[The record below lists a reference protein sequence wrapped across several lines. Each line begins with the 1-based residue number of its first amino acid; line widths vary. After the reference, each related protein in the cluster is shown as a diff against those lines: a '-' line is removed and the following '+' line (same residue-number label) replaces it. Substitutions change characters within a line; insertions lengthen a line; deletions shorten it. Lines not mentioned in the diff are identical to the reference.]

1 LTKKFRRHI
10 DKAKGSLERS
20 IQISPG
26 EGIVLIKNI
35 NVKEG
40 IVNGLLGTYI
50 KHNDKVLLMKTVEGK
65 LIIIP
70 KMKQK
75 LTLEYS
81 NVHVFRIQFP
91 ILNSML

>member
-1 LTKKFRRHI
+1 
-10 DKAKGSLERS
+10 
-20 IQISPG
+20 
-26 EGIVLIKNI
+26 
-35 NVKEG
+35 
-40 IVNGLLGTYI
+40 LLGTYI